1 MSESV
6 ITRRS
11 KRFYEQYQFPGN
23 RPLDRDGLIFM
34 RRFTNSVSA
43 STLRNG
49 DKTLNVLDA
58 GCGTGNTSVVLAK
71 QFRDVEFYAVD
82 NSSASL
88 NKAKILAQK
97 SGLKNIRFHRW
108 NLLKPLPYPFKFDII
123 ICLGVLHHTA
133 NMQKVLTNLG
143 CGLNDNADLYLWIY
157 AQPGRYRH
165 SLNMKLLKMLINSK
179 PKTRNEIELATE
191 FITKAGKGSILQDLA
206 GTSSTSLL
214 QTKIVADPVWIADQ
228 FLNPHEELI
237 NMKELL
243 RLIKSSGF
251 IIQSFLGMNEN
262 VSELLNSPLLN
273 MRFNALKG
281 DRRLIALDLLY
292 KPERYFVLLRKRPK
306 RNRR

>member
-43 STLRNG
+43 SALRNG

-88 NKAKILAQK
+88 KKAKILAQK

-165 SLNMKLLKMLINSK
+165 SLNMKLLKMMINSK

-251 IIQSFLGMNEN
+251 IVQSFLGMNEN

-292 KPERYFVLLRKRPK
+292 KPERYFVLLRKRPQ

>member
-88 NKAKILAQK
+88 KKAKILTQK

-292 KPERYFVLLRKRPK
+292 KPERYFVLLRKRPQ

>member
-11 KRFYEQYQFPGN
+11 KKFYEQYQFPGN

-43 STLRNG
+43 SALCNG

-88 NKAKILAQK
+88 KKAKMLAQK
-97 SGLKNIRFHRW
+97 TGLKNIHFHRW

-143 CGLNDNADLYLWIY
+143 CGLNDNAELYLWIY

-251 IIQSFLGMNEN
+251 IVQSFLGMNEN

-292 KPERYFVLLRKRPK
+292 KPERYFVLLRKRPQ